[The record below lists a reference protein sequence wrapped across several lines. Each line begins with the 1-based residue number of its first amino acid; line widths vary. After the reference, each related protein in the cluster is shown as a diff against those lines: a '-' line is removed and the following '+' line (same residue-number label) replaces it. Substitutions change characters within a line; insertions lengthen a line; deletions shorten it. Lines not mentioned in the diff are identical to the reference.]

1 VLPSKLTTILAVGGA
16 SIVTCLP
23 NTSLYDL
30 INNNKIGYTVVPEDV
45 DLLKAKIIEIR
56 SLNVEEIRSNARDYA
71 LKNLNIDE
79 IMNSFVDKLL
89 V

>member
-1 VLPSKLTTILAVGGA
+1 
-16 SIVTCLP
+16 
-23 NTSLYDL
+23 LYDL
-30 INNNKIGYTVVPEDV
+30 INNNEIGYTVVPEDV

-56 SLNVEEIRSNARDYA
+56 SLNVEQIRTNARAYA

-79 IMNSFVDKLL
+79 IMNNFVDKLL